1 MEPQFDIWR
10 YLTILKRRWLYL
22 VLPAIVIAVASVGFA
37 YTTPPV
43 YESSA
48 TILVESQQIPT
59 DLASPTV
66 TSDAAERIRVIEQR
80 LLTRDNLLGIAGK
93 YALYQ
98 FLGPNLSPTT
108 VVENVRKA
116 IRISQ
121 IDTIGGGSGRV
132 VGFTVKF
139 EYRDGATAARVTND
153 LVASILSQNVE
164 SRLNRA
170 SETSEFFSQQKTG
183 LEQRLLELEGK
194 MATFKRTNEADLPE
208 TLEVRREQLA
218 QLRLQISDLDQK
230 IRLASAPEGVG
241 ADLSGPTGV
250 KQLAFSLQGKEL
262 ELKSYREQRDELVPL
277 AKKGFV
283 PTNRMRDLE
292 RQIAL
297 AELDIESIKTQI
309 VDRGGG
315 LNEDDTVKYLKE
327 QRAELDAQVTKL
339 NESIQRTPLV
349 QVQLNSMD
357 RDYEN
362 LQSEYRL
369 AQTKLENAQVGER
382 LEQDRQSERFEVIEQ
397 ATVPDLPISPDRPKI
412 MMAGVAGGLAA
423 GAGLVILIQLL
434 NRSIYSAADVE
445 RALQIRPI
453 AVVPYIATT
462 RERRGTRTKLI
473 LLLIALVIAAL
484 AALYAVDTYYMPL
497 DLVFQRVWERI
508 HGLLA
513 SSGIVF

>member
-1 MEPQFDIWR
+1 MESQFDIWR
-10 YLTILKRRWLYL
+10 YVAILRRRWLYL
-22 VLPAIVIAVASVGFA
+22 VLPAIVVAVASVGFA

-80 LLTRDNLLGIAGK
+80 LLTRDNLLQIAGK
-93 YALYQ
+93 YNLFQ

-108 VVENVRKA
+108 LVENVRKA
-116 IRISQ
+116 VQISQ
-121 IDTIGGGSGRV
+121 IDSIGSGSGQV

-139 EYRDGATAARVTND
+139 QYRDATTVARVTND
-153 LVASILSQNVE
+153 LVTSILSQNVE

-170 SETSEFFSQQKTG
+170 SETSAFFAQQKTS
-183 LEQRLLELEGK
+183 LEQRLLELETK
-194 MATFKRTNEADLPE
+194 MASFKRANEADLPE

-218 QLRLQISDLDQK
+218 QIRLQIADLDQK
-230 IRLASAPEGVG
+230 LRLASAPDGVG
-241 ADLSGPTGV
+241 ADLAGPTGV
-250 KQLAFSLQGKEL
+250 KQLNFSLQGKEL
-262 ELKSYREQRDELVPL
+262 DLKSFTEQRDELLPL
-277 AKKGFV
+277 EKKGFV
-283 PTNRMRDLE
+283 PTNRIRDLE
-292 RQIAL
+292 RQIAQTK
-297 AELDIESIKTQI
+297 LDIESIKAQI
-309 VDRGGG
+309 TDRGGA
-315 LNEDDTVKYLKE
+315 LSEDGTVKYLGE
-327 QRAELDAQVTKL
+327 QRTELEGQATKL
-339 NESIQRTPLV
+339 SESIQRTPLV

-397 ATVPDLPISPDRPKI
+397 ATVPDTPSSPDRPKI
-412 MMAGVAGGLAA
+412 MMAGVASGLAA
-423 GAGLVILIQLL
+423 GAGFVVLRQLL
-434 NRSIYSAADVE
+434 TRSIYSAAEIE

-462 RERRGTRTKLI
+462 RERRGARVRL
-473 LLLIALVIAAL
+473 LVLLIAIVIAML
-484 AALYAVDTYYMPL
+484 IGLYAIDTYYMPL
-497 DLVFQRVWERI
+497 NLVVERIWERL
-508 HGLLA
+508 HTLLA
-513 SSGIVF
+513 STGIVR